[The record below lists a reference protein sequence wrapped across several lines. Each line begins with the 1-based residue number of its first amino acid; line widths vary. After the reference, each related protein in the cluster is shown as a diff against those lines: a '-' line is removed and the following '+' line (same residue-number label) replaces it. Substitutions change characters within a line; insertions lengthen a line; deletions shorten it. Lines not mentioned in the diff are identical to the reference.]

1 MKRISAVGA
10 TLTILM
16 LWGCQE
22 IDGECWLVSEDGPGA
37 GVGGGPIVPGSGGY
51 GDVPPAPQSTGDS
64 PPGCGDVQGFSSSL
78 FKFKTTQA
86 DDGVGFGWQ
95 VAEPTLKFADGR
107 QDPTQYWSCTLNVG
121 MPLRTEK
128 LGKISAEWAAETS
141 SEVATSASSNVM
153 HSKSSWTVA
162 AFCKAFK
169 DEMNRLFK
177 IGHEGLGA
185 RVELVSSGQ

>member
-1 MKRISAVGA
+1 
-10 TLTILM
+10 
-16 LWGCQE
+16 
-22 IDGECWLVSEDGPGA
+22 
-37 GVGGGPIVPGSGGY
+37 
-51 GDVPPAPQSTGDS
+51 
-64 PPGCGDVQGFSSSL
+64 
-78 FKFKTTQA
+78 
-86 DDGVGFGWQ
+86 
-95 VAEPTLKFADGR
+95 
-107 QDPTQYWSCTLNVG
+107 

-153 HSKSSWTVA
+153 HSKSSWTAA